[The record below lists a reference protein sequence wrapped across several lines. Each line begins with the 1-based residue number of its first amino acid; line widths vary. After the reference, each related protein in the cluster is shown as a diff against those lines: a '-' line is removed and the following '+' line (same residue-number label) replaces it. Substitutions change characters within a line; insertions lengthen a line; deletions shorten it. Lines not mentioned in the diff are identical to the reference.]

1 MPTMQS
7 VYLAR
12 LRAADESKRMR
23 ELREA
28 EERRQRDLR
37 RSETGDFVVGIIAA
51 LGLSIMAW
59 IILYAWWTA

>member
-1 MPTMQS
+1 MTMRQQLT
-7 VYLAR
+7 LAR

-37 RSETGDFVVGIIAA
+37 RSETGDLVVGVLAS
-51 LGLSIMAW
+51 LGLSIMFW
-59 IILYAWWTA
+59 IILYAW